1 MQRHMLDHKMINKE
15 DLNIFKVLDD
25 PEEIVEYIK
34 RFVIL

>member
-1 MQRHMLDHKMINKE
+1 MINKE
-15 DLNIFKVLDD
+15 DLNIFKLLDD

>member
-1 MQRHMLDHKMINKE
+1 MLENKMINKE
-15 DLNIFKVLDD
+15 DLNIFKLLDD